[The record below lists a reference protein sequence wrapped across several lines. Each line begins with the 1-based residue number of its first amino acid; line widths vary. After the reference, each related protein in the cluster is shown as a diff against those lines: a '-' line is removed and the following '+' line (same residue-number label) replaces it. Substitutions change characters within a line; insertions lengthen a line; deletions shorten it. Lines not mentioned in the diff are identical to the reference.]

1 MSAYLNKTRFSWPSI
16 WLIAAILAISG
27 CSTGPLQ
34 RGDGAPDVHVDV
46 TAIPD
51 AVPRHE
57 PMSKYGNPDTY
68 VVHGKRYTTRKHSK
82 GFIQRGIASWYGTK
96 FHGRRTSSGEN
107 YNMYTM
113 TAAHKTLPLPTYVE
127 VTNLDNNR
135 SITVKVNDRGP
146 FHEGRIIDLS
156 YAAAIK
162 LGIDKAGTGRVEIR
176 AIDPS
181 APNAHRTAQNSAP
194 TSVQTANPIIS
205 QPIPVSTD
213 TAATQNLYLQVGAF
227 SSRMNAEN
235 LRTRLTNVA
244 DNPIHIFPGND
255 PNQPVYRVRI
265 GPLADDV
272 EAQKLASRLIGEGVT
287 NSSVVI
293 D

>member
-1 MSAYLNKTRFSWPSI
+1 MSANLTKTRFSWSSI
-16 WLIAAILAISG
+16 WLTTAILVISG

-34 RGDGAPDVHVDV
+34 RGDGAPNVHVNVD
-46 TAIPD
+46 AIPD

-96 FHGRRTSSGEN
+96 FHGRRTSSGES
-107 YNMYTM
+107 YNMYAM

-127 VTNLDNNR
+127 VINLDNNR
-135 SITVKVNDRGP
+135 RITVKVNDRGP

-162 LGIDKAGTGRVEIR
+162 LGIDKTGTGRVEIR

-181 APNAHRTAQNSAP
+181 NPNAHRANRVSTPQP
-194 TSVQTANPIIS
+194 TQTATQAS
-205 QPIPVSTD
+205 PVLAN
-213 TAATQNLYLQVGAF
+213 TAINQNLYLQVGAF
-227 SSRMNAEN
+227 SSRLNAES
-235 LRTRLTNVA
+235 LRTRLASVA

-255 PNQPVYRVRI
+255 PSQPVYRVRI
-265 GPLADDV
+265 GPLANDV
-272 EAQKLASRLIGEGVT
+272 EAQKLASRLTGEGIT

>member
-1 MSAYLNKTRFSWPSI
+1 MSTNLTKIRFSWSSS
-16 WLIAAILAISG
+16 WLITVILVISG

-34 RGDGAPDVHVDV
+34 RGDGAPDVHVNV
-46 TAIPD
+46 AAIPD

-68 VVHGKRYTTRKHSK
+68 VVHGKRYTTRKHSR

-96 FHGRRTSSGEN
+96 FHGRRTSSGES
-107 YNMYTM
+107 YNMYAM

-127 VTNLDNNR
+127 VINLDNNR
-135 SITVKVNDRGP
+135 RITVKVNDRGP

-162 LGIDKAGTGRVEIR
+162 LGIDKTGTGRVEVR

-181 APNAHRTAQNSAP
+181 NPKAHRTGASKPAQP
-194 TSVQTANPIIS
+194 VNPIAS
-205 QPIPVSTD
+205 QPTPIPTNI
-213 TAATQNLYLQVGAF
+213 AATQNLYLQVGAF
-227 SSRMNAEN
+227 SSRVNAES
-235 LRTRLTNVA
+235 LRTRLASVA
-244 DNPIHIFPGND
+244 DNPIHIFPGNN
-255 PNQPVYRVRI
+255 PSQPVYRVRI
-265 GPLADDV
+265 GPLANDV
-272 EAQKLASRLIGEGVT
+272 EAQKLASRLIGEGIT